1 MVGRSLSPAFTLDD
15 ARSFVND
22 VKEAFGAD
30 ETAKYREFL
39 DILQGLRANRI
50 DYPTLVATVEELLKD
65 HQDLLLRFNA
75 FFAVEPKDSKG
86 RVCERVKRVLKGH
99 PNLLRGFR
107 VFVPARSTITIA
119 STKSEQR
126 AASDN
131 NKRIRVANFITKLK
145 ARFQGNDRHVYE
157 SFLEILTMYQE
168 GNKSVND
175 LYQEVIALLQGHEDL
190 VMEFEDE
197 SGQLGFT
204 IEFLGLASSQIQTMI
219 ERRVSPEPT
228 LDDAVSFIDS
238 VKEAFHDE
246 PAKFHEFKALL
257 NDVRDHRVDNASVIA
272 RMNELIRGYPK
283 LLRGSRVF
291 LPEAEITIPP
301 KAEQRPESDGDQ
313 KKCADLENHM
323 NKLET
328 RLDTLVFPTMTEKT
342 YEGRKSIKELH
353 EEVVFLSEDKI
364 TIPPKADRT
373 IPSEANKTIPPE
385 ANKGLSQFQTM
396 VGKSVR
402 PKKTINDARSYIYSV
417 KEAFHDEPAK
427 YAEFLK
433 LLDAYRARRVDKD
446 SVIARVEELTKD
458 HRDLL
463 LGLSAFLPAATK
475 TIPHKAD
482 ELTSLPE
489 ANRATPPKASRTIP
503 LKFKITIPPK
513 ARRTIPSE
521 AEKPTHSDELNFMN
535 KLKTR
540 FQRIDNHVV
549 GSFRSIMKMYEEG
562 KKSVK
567 EVHEEVYDLLYYHED
582 LIEDFSRIFPD
593 PFASTSL
600 LRSPVIG
607 RRVSLKLTMDADR
620 LNIASTEKAFHER
633 ERTTMRE
640 TVTYIAHVK
649 EAFLDEPAKFDE
661 FLKLMKDVCD
671 HKIDEANGSA
681 MMAEII
687 KGHPNLLLR
696 LGVFFPKYSVNKHK
710 GKRTIPPDD
719 EHGGSAESS
728 NNKKN
733 RAANF
738 MENLEARFQGDGG
751 HVVNSVLQIIRMYT
765 IEGNKSKNEAYHEVG
780 FLVVA
785 LLQGHVDLIMEF
797 GEYFS
802 DKLSQPKYA

>member
-1 MVGRSLSPAFTLDD
+1 MRNHQT
-15 ARSFVND
+15 
-22 VKEAFGAD
+22 
-30 ETAKYREFL
+30 
-39 DILQGLRANRI
+39 IRI

-75 FFAVEPKDSKG
+75 FFAVEPKKTIPPEANKGDSKG
-86 RVCERVKRVLKGH
+86 SVCARVKRVLKGH

-119 STKSEQR
+119 STKAEQR

-145 ARFQGNDRHVYE
+145 ARFQGDDRHVYE

-190 VMEFEDE
+190 VMEFEDVLKKPTDP
-197 SGQLGFT
+197 SG
-204 IEFLGLASSQIQTMI
+204 
-219 ERRVSPEPT
+219 
-228 LDDAVSFIDS
+228 
-238 VKEAFHDE
+238 
-246 PAKFHEFKALL
+246 
-257 NDVRDHRVDNASVIA
+257 VDNGSVIA
-272 RMNELIRGYPK
+272 RMTELIRGYPK

-342 YEGRKSIKELH
+342 YEGKKSIKELH

-385 ANKGLSQFQTM
+385 ANKG
-396 VGKSVR
+396 
-402 PKKTINDARSYIYSV
+402 
-417 KEAFHDEPAK
+417 
-427 YAEFLK
+427 
-433 LLDAYRARRVDKD
+433 VDKD

-567 EVHEEVYDLLYYHED
+567 DVHEEVYDLLYYHED
-582 LIEDFSRIFPD
+582 LIEDFTRIFPKLGS
-593 PFASTSL
+593 FRINISTSTT
-600 LRSPVIG
+600 SVD
-607 RRVSLKLTMDADR
+607 SMR
-620 LNIASTEKAFHER
+620 L
-633 ERTTMRE
+633 
-640 TVTYIAHVK
+640 
-649 EAFLDEPAKFDE
+649 
-661 FLKLMKDVCD
+661 
-671 HKIDEANGSA
+671 KIDEANGSA

-728 NNKKN
+728 TNKKN

-765 IEGNKSKNEAYHEVG
+765 IEGNKSKNEAYHEV
-780 FLVVA
+780 VA
-785 LLQGHVDLIMEF
+785 LLHGHVDLIMEF

-802 DKLSQPKYA
+802 DILSQPKYDKLSTITITSPKAEQRAASDNNKRIRVANFITKLKARFQGDDRHVYESFLEILTMYQEGNKSVTDLYQEVIALLQGHEDLVMEFADVLKKPTDPSGSKSNANFMENLEARFQGDGGHVVKSVLQILRMYTIEGNKSKNEAYHECSETDIEEEPWSLQLQGKWRCN